1 MSESARLLIPAVV
14 ADDNGRFDSSRPAIT
29 GALTLGVGGFALY
42 GGDQEAVRLL
52 ARELQQKSKTPLLIG
67 ADMERGA
74 GQQFH
79 GATGLPP
86 LAAIAWL
93 DDVEALRRAAR
104 LTARE
109 ARTMGVNW
117 TLGPDCD
124 LDLEPKNPVLGTRVL
139 GRDPERVGKLAVAW
153 IEACQAEGVIA
164 CAKHFPG
171 HGRTTSDS
179 HAGLPVVA
187 TDRETLYATDLQP
200 FRATISAGVASMMT
214 AHVAYP
220 ALDPSGLPATLS
232 RELLTWVLRQQL
244 RYEGLLVADAMSMG
258 GVLAAASD
266 ESDAAVR
273 AIAAGCDVLLA
284 PRDISVVAAALDRAL
299 AEQRLDPTRVQQAVR
314 RRLKW
319 AQWAAPP
326 NDWRRPIA
334 ADAAWGAQLADR
346 VVHAA
351 RGTPAGIGS
360 AVEIV
365 VVDDDAGERPE
376 AAPASARRLPSRDAF
391 GDALRTAGI
400 EARRVEPGDSAAGTA
415 TRIVALFGETH
426 SWKGRADYT
435 PEALRAVGAACAEA
449 AARGRPALVAQFG
462 HPKYV
467 DEIPGGTPVI
477 CGWSGDRAMQQAVAR
492 WLATRR

>member
-1 MSESARLLIPAVV
+1 LSESARLLIPAVV
-14 ADDNGRFDSSRPAIT
+14 GDDDGRFDSSRPAIT
-29 GALTLGVGGFALY
+29 AALTLGVGGFALY

-124 LDLEPKNPVLGTRVL
+124 LDLEPTNPVLGTRVL
-139 GRDPERVGKLAVAW
+139 GSDPERVGKLAVAW

-179 HAGLPVVA
+179 HAGLPIVA

-200 FRATISAGVASMMT
+200 FRAAIGAGVASMMT

-244 RYEGLLVADAMSMG
+244 RYEGLLVADTMSMG

-266 ESDAAVR
+266 EGDAAVR
-273 AIAAGCDVLLA
+273 AIAAGCDVLLG

-351 RGTPAGIGS
+351 RGTPPAIGA

-365 VVDDDAGERPE
+365 VVDDDAEERPD
-376 AAPASARRLPSRDAF
+376 AAPASARRLRPRDAF

-400 EARRVEPGDSAAGTA
+400 EARRVESGDAGAATS
-415 TRIVALFGETH
+415 TRVVALFGESH
-426 SWKGRADYT
+426 SWKGRADYA

-449 AARGRPALVAQFG
+449 AAQGRNALVAQFG

-467 DEIPGGTPVI
+467 GAIPGGVPVV

-492 WLATRR
+492 WLVGRR

>member
-1 MSESARLLIPAVV
+1 VSESARLLIPAVV
-14 ADDNGRFDSSRPAIT
+14 ADANGRFDGARPAIT
-29 GALTLGVGGFALY
+29 AALALGVGGFALY
-42 GGDQEAVRLL
+42 GGEQDAVRLL
-52 ARELQQKSKTPLLIG
+52 TRELQQKSKTPLLIG

-74 GQQFH
+74 GQQFA

-93 DDVEALRRAAR
+93 DDLEALRRAAR

-117 TLGPDCD
+117 TFGPDCD
-124 LDLEPKNPVLGTRVL
+124 LDLEPNNPVLGTRVL
-139 GRDPERVGKLAVAW
+139 GSDPERVGKLAVAW
-153 IEACQAEGVIA
+153 IEACQAEGVVA

-171 HGRTTSDS
+171 HGRTASDS

-200 FRATISAGVASMMT
+200 FRATIAAGVASMMT

-244 RYEGLLVADAMSMG
+244 RYEGLVVADAMSMG

-266 ESDAAVR
+266 EGDAAVR

-284 PRDISVVAAALDRAL
+284 PRDVAGTAAALARAL
-299 AEQRLDPTRVQQAVR
+299 ADRRLDPVRVEQSVR

-326 NDWRRPIA
+326 NDWRRPTA
-334 ADAAWGAQLADR
+334 SDTAWGAQLADR
-346 VVHAA
+346 VVHVV
-351 RGTPAGIGS
+351 RGTPPAIGN
-360 AVEIV
+360 AIELV
-365 VVDDDAGERPE
+365 VVDDDALSPPTD
-376 AAPASARRLPSRDAF
+376 APPSASRLPSREPLVET
-391 GDALRTAGI
+391 LRRGGVDVRESGPSGAI
-400 EARRVEPGDSAAGTA
+400 PRV
-415 TRIVALFGETH
+415 VALFGEVRP
-426 SWKGRADYT
+426 WKGRAGYA
-435 PEALRAVGAACAEA
+435 PESLEAVRAACAEA
-449 AARGRPALVAQFG
+449 HAAGRPVLVLQFD
-462 HPKYV
+462 HPRLLDGV
-467 DEIPGGTPVI
+467 LEDVPVV

-492 WLATRR
+492 WLLARRG

>member
-1 MSESARLLIPAVV
+1 VSESARLLIPTIVG
-14 ADDNGRFDSSRPAIT
+14 DDDGRFDSSRPAIT
-29 GALTLGVGGFALY
+29 AALTLGVGGFALY

-117 TLGPDCD
+117 TLSPDCD
-124 LDLEPKNPVLGTRVL
+124 LDLEPTNPMLGTRVL
-139 GRDPERVGKLAVAW
+139 GSDPERVGKLAVAW

-171 HGRTTSDS
+171 HGRTTSGS
-179 HAGLPVVA
+179 HAGLPIVA

-200 FRATISAGVASMMT
+200 FRATIGAGVASMMT

-244 RYEGLLVADAMSMG
+244 RYEGLLVADTMSMG
-258 GVLAAASD
+258 GVLSAASD
-266 ESDAAVR
+266 EGDAAVR

-284 PRDISVVAAALDRAL
+284 PRDISVVVAALDRAL

-351 RGTPAGIGS
+351 RGTPPAIGR

-365 VVDDDAGERPE
+365 VVDDDAQERPD
-376 AAPASARRLPSRDAF
+376 AAPASARRPPSRDAL

-400 EARRVEPGDSAAGTA
+400 EARRVEPGDAGAGTS
-415 TRIVALFGETH
+415 TRVVALFGESH
-426 SWKGRADYT
+426 AWKGRADY
-435 PEALRAVGAACAEA
+435 AAGSLQAVGAACAQATSE
-449 AARGRPALVAQFG
+449 GRDVLVAQFG
-462 HPKYV
+462 HPKYAG
-467 DEIPGGTPVI
+467 EIPGGAPVV

-492 WLATRR
+492 WLAARR